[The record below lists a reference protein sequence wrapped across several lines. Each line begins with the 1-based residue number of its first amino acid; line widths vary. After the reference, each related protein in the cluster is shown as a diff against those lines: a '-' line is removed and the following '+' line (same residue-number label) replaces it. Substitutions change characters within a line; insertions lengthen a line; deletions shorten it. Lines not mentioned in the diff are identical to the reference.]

1 MAIRYDANYN
11 AKIARVV
18 KNFNQKRNR
27 AIKRG
32 FKSVPAPIKV
42 SDLKARYTTR
52 KDLNRQL
59 DILTKFSH
67 DRNTVLKRIENQ
79 GGATAIK
86 WEFDYL
92 KANEELARQFF
103 IREYKRIAPKTVD
116 FPGEKMR
123 LDNIKAKIDI
133 LDLDIAT
140 MNQSQFNSYRS
151 TINEFI
157 NKPKNYAAGYRGFL
171 SQIERVMRYLN
182 IDDDTIN
189 SFFDKFSVLEPEQFH
204 KLLEESDLVSRV
216 FELADSPEYGKM
228 KLNTTNEDAEKLV
241 NTLMEETDD
250 LVKKAQEEEMY
261 SDFDFVVDAKKSDI
275 SNMEIDEVIEFSK
288 EVKKSKTP
296 SKLKGRKIPKSSLTK
311 KQINDLKYL
320 GWDDL
325 IDETK

>member
-11 AKIARVV
+11 AKINRVV

-32 FKSVPAPIKV
+32 FKSVPPPIKV
-42 SDLKARYTTR
+42 SELKARYTTR
-52 KDLNRQL
+52 KDLNKQL
-59 DILTKFSH
+59 DLLSKFAH
-67 DRNTVLKRIENQ
+67 GRDVLNRIENQ
-79 GGATAIK
+79 GGARAIK

-92 KANEELARQFF
+92 KGNEKLARDFF
-103 IREYKRIAPKTVD
+103 IREYNRLAPKTVD

-123 LDNIKAKIDI
+123 LDNIKYKIDM
-133 LDLDIAT
+133 LDLDITT
-140 MNQSQFNSYRS
+140 MSQSQFKTYKSAI
-151 TINEFI
+151 TEFI

-171 SQIERVMRYLN
+171 SQVERVMRYLN
-182 IDDDTIN
+182 FDDDTIDR
-189 SFFDKFSVLEPEQFH
+189 FFDKFSALEPEQFH
-204 KLLEESDLVSRV
+204 KLYEDSDLISRIY
-216 FELADSPEYGKM
+216 EIADSPIYGEM
-228 KLNTTNEDAEKLV
+228 KLNSSDEDAEKLI

-261 SDFDFVVDAKKSDI
+261 SDFDFVIDRKSPDI
-275 SNMEIDEVIEFSK
+275 SNMPIDEVIEFSK
-288 EVKKSKTP
+288 AVKQSKIP
-296 SKLKGRKIPKSSLTK
+296 STMKDNKIPKSSLTQ